1 MAFTLTNQ
9 ELGQRTDSHKMLT
22 PTWRRVRSGPLPRTL
37 LPWTARWV
45 RRWTPRSP
53 PTPQALQIYAS
64 QIQAEAGGHVDL
76 PIYLSIQ
83 VFIHLSLS
91 LPLRASLGSP
101 GFGGGGGGGGGG
113 RRGPHSKPNV
123 PKSPCQTPKT
133 EQMAQLRILPSTIS
147 VMETAELRSP
157 HPCLFA
163 GGSSSLCISS
173 SASSINIS
181 RLDFQPAGLM
191 HSQLRTESEPLEFGQ
206 RTLAL
211 SSGAKGLLQ
220 KYLREASREATLR
233 SVIFGHAACSSS
245 MPCSAYLSF
254 S

>member
-1 MAFTLTNQ
+1 MMYMHMAFTLTNQ

-91 LPLRASLGSP
+91 LSLSGPRWEVLASAAGAEAEEEEGDGGLIPSQTCQNRHVRPRILSKWLNSGFCLRPSVSWKLQSCEVLTLASLRVALLHFASP
-101 GFGGGGGGGGGG
+101 PPPP
-113 RRGPHSKPNV
+113 R
-123 PKSPCQTPKT
+123 
-133 EQMAQLRILPSTIS
+133 STSHVWI
-147 VMETAELRSP
+147 
-157 HPCLFA
+157 
-163 GGSSSLCISS
+163 SSLQ
-173 SASSINIS
+173 
-181 RLDFQPAGLM
+181 D
-191 HSQLRTESEPLEFGQ
+191 
-206 RTLAL
+206 
-211 SSGAKGLLQ
+211 
-220 KYLREASREATLR
+220 
-233 SVIFGHAACSSS
+233 
-245 MPCSAYLSF
+245 
-254 S
+254 

>member
-1 MAFTLTNQ
+1 MMYMHMAFTLTNQ

-91 LPLRASLGSP
+91 LSPSP
-101 GFGGGGGGGGGG
+101 GLAGKSWLRRRG
-113 RRGPHSKPNV
+113 RR
-123 PKSPCQTPKT
+123 
-133 EQMAQLRILPSTIS
+133 RRRRR
-147 VMETAELRSP
+147 ET
-157 HPCLFA
+157 
-163 GGSSSLCISS
+163 G
-173 SASSINIS
+173 AS
-181 RLDFQPAGLM
+181 FQ
-191 HSQLRTESEPLEFGQ
+191 
-206 RTLAL
+206 
-211 SSGAKGLLQ
+211 AKRA
-220 KYLREASREATLR
+220 KIAMSDPEY
-233 SVIFGHAACSSS
+233 
-245 MPCSAYLSF
+245 
-254 S
+254 